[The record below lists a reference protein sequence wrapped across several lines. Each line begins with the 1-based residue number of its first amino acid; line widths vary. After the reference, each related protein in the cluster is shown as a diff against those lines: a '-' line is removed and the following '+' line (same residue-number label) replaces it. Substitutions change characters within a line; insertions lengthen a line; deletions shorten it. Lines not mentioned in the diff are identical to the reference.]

1 MGSVWP
7 CVWRQARK
15 SRKGGTLDAAMGGS
29 DQMSEKGDFKCI
41 RLAISSGVAVLTL
54 SRPEVLN
61 ATSPAM
67 VRELL
72 LALDRIDAADSG
84 VRCVLMTGAGRAFC
98 AGADLRT
105 GESGADNTGRHDAGY
120 DLEVYYHPLLR
131 RLRGLPMPLVTAV
144 NGAAAGVGVSLAL
157 MGDLILCARSS
168 YFFQAFRH
176 VGLVPDGGS
185 TWLLPRLIGRARAME
200 LSLLGERLQAETAL
214 QWGLVNRV
222 CDDDAL
228 ADEAGDMADRLAQ
241 GPTLALG
248 LTRRLYWESA
258 QHGYEDQLNLERR
271 FQRQAGATE
280 DFAEGIMAFRE
291 KRAPRF
297 VGR

>member
-1 MGSVWP
+1 
-7 CVWRQARK
+7 
-15 SRKGGTLDAAMGGS
+15 
-29 DQMSEKGDFKCI
+29 MSEAGDFECI

-54 SRPEVLN
+54 NRPEVLN

-67 VRELL
+67 LRELL

-98 AGADLRT
+98 AGADLRP
-105 GESGADNTGRHDAGY
+105 GESGADNPGRHDAGY

-131 RLRGLPMPLVTAV
+131 RLQGLPMPLITAV
-144 NGAAAGVGVSLAL
+144 NGAAAGVGISLAL
-157 MGDLILCARSS
+157 MGDLIFCGRSS
-168 YFFQAFRH
+168 YFVQAFRH

-185 TWLLPRLIGRARAME
+185 TWLLPRLVGRARAME
-200 LSLLGERLQAETAL
+200 LSLLGERLPAETAL
-214 QWGLVNRV
+214 QWGLINRV
-222 CDDDAL
+222 YDDDAL
-228 ADEAGDMADRLAQ
+228 AGEAEGMARRLAQ

-280 DFAEGIMAFRE
+280 DFAEGVTAFRE
-291 KRAPRF
+291 KRTPRF